1 MATGFFAQ
9 FFIWLQGILGTYV
22 GQTSATVAA
31 AIEPAVI
38 TLGALYVMAWGWLS
52 MSGRIEEPLVEAVRR
67 VLTLGIVLG
76 LGLKLW
82 AFNGL
87 FVDTFARA
95 PGQLAAAILGV
106 ADPVTLV
113 DAIWADGQTVAES
126 LQGSGGIVQS
136 IAAML
141 AALLVYL
148 FVGLLC
154 VYTAFLLAL
163 SQIAVAVLLG
173 LGPLFIVLTLFDSTR
188 RFFEAWLAQLSN
200 YALVTVL
207 VALVGGLL
215 LKVVRAYAD
224 AAAAHAAGIT
234 IAESI
239 RLCVA
244 AVFIFLILR
253 QVLSIAA
260 GLASGVALSSF
271 GVVSRSVAGVVGNG
285 QRRAYQYSRGLL
297 DQDTTRYDSL
307 TRKAGYYSKRA
318 ALGVSRIARP
328 RDWTPTSRTRSRP
341 GVTR

>member
-1 MATGFFAQ
+1 M
-9 FFIWLQGILGTYV
+9 
-22 GQTSATVAA
+22 
-31 AIEPAVI
+31 
-38 TLGALYVMAWGWLS
+38 
-52 MSGRIEEPLVEAVRR
+52 
-67 VLTLGIVLG
+67 
-76 LGLKLW
+76 
-82 AFNGL
+82 
-87 FVDTFARA
+87 
-95 PGQLAAAILGV
+95 
-106 ADPVTLV
+106 
-113 DAIWADGQTVAES
+113 
-126 LQGSGGIVQS
+126 
-136 IAAML
+136 
-141 AALLVYL
+141 
-148 FVGLLC
+148 
-154 VYTAFLLAL
+154 
-163 SQIAVAVLLG
+163 
-173 LGPLFIVLTLFDSTR
+173 
-188 RFFEAWLAQLSN
+188 
-200 YALVTVL
+200 TVL

-271 GVVSRSVAGVVGNG
+271 GVVSRSVAGVVGNA